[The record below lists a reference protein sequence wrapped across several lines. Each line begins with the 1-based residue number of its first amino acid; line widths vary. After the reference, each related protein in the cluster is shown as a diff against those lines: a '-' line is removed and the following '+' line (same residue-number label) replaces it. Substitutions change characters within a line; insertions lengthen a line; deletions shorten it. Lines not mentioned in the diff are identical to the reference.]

1 MLMRS
6 TALGLVLAAAGA
18 FGTASAGQ
26 LPAPSADV
34 ILTITGNV
42 AVTNTADGTA
52 FDLEMLRAL
61 PATTFTTTTI
71 WTDAPHSFTGVPL
84 AALLDAVGASGTVIH
99 ATAINDYS
107 IEIPV
112 ESITPDAPIVTYL
125 MDGEPMSVR
134 DKGPLWVLY
143 PFDDKPE
150 YQTEVNYSRSIWQL
164 DRLEIAD

>member
-1 MLMRS
+1 M
-6 TALGLVLAAAGA
+6 AAVGLL
-18 FGTASAGQ
+18 GTASAGQ
-26 LPAPSADV
+26 LPAPSAEP

-42 AVTNTADGTA
+42 AVTNANGGAA
-52 FDLEMLRAL
+52 FDLDLLKGL

-84 AALLDAVGASGTVIH
+84 ATLLDAVGARGEVVH

-112 ESITPDAPIVTYL
+112 AAITADAPVVTYL
-125 MDGEPMSVR
+125 MDGKPMSVR
-134 DKGPLWVLY
+134 DKGPLWILY

-150 YQTEVNYSRSIWQL
+150 YRTEVNYSRSIWQL
-164 DRLEIAD
+164 DRLEIED